1 MQTPMAS
8 ASFIEGAH
16 PMSEKGE
23 GGVSRFIIE
32 AGVAL
37 LTGALGAAVC
47 HGSRQAGT
55 GWTEMGP
62 DAGYFPFYIGLLIMF
77 GSAVNLVVAFIKHR
91 GSGEVFVELSRL
103 KPVLG
108 FALPLVAFAAISTV
122 LGLYVGTALY
132 IAGAMMFQGR
142 YKWWAS
148 VPAGIAVSL
157 FFFVIFEIGFKVPLL
172 KGPVE
177 AFFGIY

>member
-1 MQTPMAS
+1 
-8 ASFIEGAH
+8 
-16 PMSEKGE
+16 MSEKGE
-23 GGVSRFIIE
+23 GGVSRFVIE

-47 HGSRQAGT
+47 YGSQQAGT

-132 IAGAMMFQGR
+132 IAGAMMFQDATSGGLPCQPVLPFPSSFR
-142 YKWWAS
+142 H
-148 VPAGIAVSL
+148 
-157 FFFVIFEIGFKVPLL
+157 FEIGFKVPLL

>member
-1 MQTPMAS
+1 
-8 ASFIEGAH
+8 
-16 PMSEKGE
+16 MSEKGE
-23 GGVSRFIIE
+23 GGVSRFVIE
-32 AGVAL
+32 AAVAL
-37 LTGALGAAVC
+37 VTGALGAAVC
-47 HGSRQAGT
+47 YGSQQAGT

-77 GSAVNLVVAFIKHR
+77 GSAFNFAVAFIKHR
-91 GSGEVFVELSRL
+91 GSGEVIVEFSRL
-103 KPVLG
+103 KSVLG

-142 YKWWAS
+142 YTWWAS
-148 VPAGIAVSL
+148 LPAGIAVSF